1 MSVSSGRLK
10 QIIKEEVSKAVSE
23 AMTPEERL
31 LRRREQAR
39 ASRQRAQD
47 AAYEREMARRAKHD
61 IQQLGVVAGPRAEL
75 KPGGPLP
82 GMMSYDSDIFR
93 KAYID
98 RAFQSESG
106 IYTPEDLLAAV
117 QEGRA
122 KVWSAGMIGGAQP
135 PSMTVVPPD
144 AHAYFD
150 ERTGK
155 QGYPYVYT
163 RNVKSPEGSYTYELE
178 VVIQRGIGYGGFGP
192 STFSNDPNSRL
203 RPDLLRGRVDEI
215 VPIDLEGGQKGE
227 VVDATDGGESGEGEM
242 GGGSEPLMERLN
254 ILAGTRRR

>member
-10 QIIKEEVSKAVSE
+10 QIIKEEVSRVVSE
-23 AMTPEERL
+23 AMTPEEKL
-31 LRRREQAR
+31 IRRREQAR

-47 AAYEREMARRAKHD
+47 AAYERERARRAKHD
-61 IQQLGVVAGPRAEL
+61 VQQLGVIPSPKLEL
-75 KPGGPLP
+75 QPGGPLP
-82 GMMSYDSDIFR
+82 GLMSYDSSFFR

-106 IYTPEDLLAAV
+106 IYTPEDMMAAV
-117 QEGRA
+117 GEGRA

-135 PSMTVVPPD
+135 PSMTIVPPD
-144 AHAYFD
+144 VHAYFD

-163 RNVKSPEGSYTYELE
+163 RNMRGPTGAHSHELE
-178 VVIQRGIGYGGFGP
+178 VVIQRGVGYGGFGP
-192 STFSNDPNSRL
+192 STFSNDPKS
-203 RPDLLRGRVDEI
+203 LLGVRSLQGRVDEV

-227 VVDATDGGESGEGEM
+227 VVDATDGVESGEGEM